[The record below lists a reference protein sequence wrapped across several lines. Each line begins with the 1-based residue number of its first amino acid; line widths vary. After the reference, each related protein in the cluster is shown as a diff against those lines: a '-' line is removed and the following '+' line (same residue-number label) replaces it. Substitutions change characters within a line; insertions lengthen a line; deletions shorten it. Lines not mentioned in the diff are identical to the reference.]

1 MLAFPKE
8 NMTGDA
14 MVQAQ
19 LEDCFID
26 ALSSEENKQD
36 VLRISLKWYR
46 KLCWQQGPFGQNI
59 YTPFVQITTMFRE
72 NQQRATNKWFQ
83 IFKCK
88 N

>member
-36 VLRISLKWYR
+36 VLRISLKMVPEAM
-46 KLCWQQGPFGQNI
+46 LAA
-59 YTPFVQITTMFRE
+59 
-72 NQQRATNKWFQ
+72 RAIWSKYIHPICANY
-83 IFKCK
+83 
-88 N
+88 NNV